1 MQTFR
6 MFIVFLILAASSS
19 EYLFSQDTTIIDQDN
34 HLRAY
39 IKLVNV
45 NNEICPCKHEDA
57 DSMYKFEIIRLYG
70 GEYSFKFIYV
80 CVSNIYI
87 YQFQRPKKLNN
98 DYWWV
103 LLKTDKVKDG
113 IPVYKHGGNF

>member
-1 MQTFR
+1 MQTSR
-6 MFIVFLILAASSS
+6 IFILFLMLAICSSRN
-19 EYLFSQDTTIIDQDN
+19 LFSQDTTIIDQDN

-39 IKLVNV
+39 IKLVDINSNV
-45 NNEICPCKHEDA
+45 CTCKHEVA
-57 DSMYKFEIIRLYG
+57 DSLYKFEIIRLYG
-70 GEYSFKFIYV
+70 GEYSLKFIYI

-113 IPVYKHGGNF
+113 IPIYRHGGNF